1 MLKLGK
7 EVKKVEGVEA
17 MTELCKCG
25 WIVTSRF
32 CDNFTLR
39 QIVDDKGSVFCGF
52 GVAVSMSDDII
63 GLTLGRRKSV
73 NNQTEAEILS
83 EHGGV
88 CVIEHKAVG
97 CDGTVEAVIWD
108 MARVEAIQPETE
120 VTQ

>member
-7 EVKKVEGVEA
+7 EVKKVEGIEA

-32 CDNFTLR
+32 CDKFTLR

-52 GVAVSMSDDII
+52 GKGVAGDVV
-63 GLTLGRRKSV
+63 GLTLGYRERAINWESADLMGV
-73 NNQTEAEILS
+73 L
-83 EHGGV
+83 GGI
-88 CVIEHKAVG
+88 CIFEHKEVHS
-97 CDGTVEAVIWD
+97 DGTVSTILWD